1 MSSFLT
7 SASVPHSSS
16 SNAQRIILANSS
28 SIVRFCAQ
36 CDCYSLCAR
45 VCVCVS
51 ARKKREI
58 TFQVLRFSWPSA
70 SFSLSLLPLPF
81 SCARYVQ
88 TELLHAAA
96 NRSILLLGLLRP
108 GQGSPGESVSVC
120 ICLCVC
126 VSVCA
131 EQRKVAKGQ
140 RQASLTSSH
149 LISFICLSRSEAS
162 AARPH
167 CWLKV
172 FGHGQIQLQQL
183 SRSGLKSRLKTLHN
197 LAVAATAVACVI

>member
-1 MSSFLT
+1 MP
-7 SASVPHSSS
+7 SVTV
-16 SNAQRIILANSS
+16 
-28 SIVRFCAQ
+28 IV
-36 CDCYSLCAR
+36 SVH

-88 TELLHAAA
+88 TELLHAVA

-108 GQGSPGESVSVC
+108 GQGSAGESVSVC

-167 CWLKV
+167 WWLKV

-197 LAVAATAVACVI
+197 LAVAATAVACGIWRLQFHSFSAG

>member
-1 MSSFLT
+1 MCRLSYCTLLLIA
-7 SASVPHSSS
+7 ASCYLVYCGQAKVLQVS
-16 SNAQRIILANSS
+16 
-28 SIVRFCAQ
+28 Q
-36 CDCYSLCAR
+36 CQ
-45 VCVCVS
+45 CVS
-51 ARKKREI
+51 
-58 TFQVLRFSWPSA
+58 V
-70 SFSLSLLPLPF
+70 
-81 SCARYVQ
+81 
-88 TELLHAAA
+88 
-96 NRSILLLGLLRP
+96 
-108 GQGSPGESVSVC
+108 
-120 ICLCVC
+120 CVC

-183 SRSGLKSRLKTLHN
+183 SRLGLKSRLKTLHN
-197 LAVAATAVACVI
+197 LAVAATAVACGIWQLQFHSFSTV